1 MARLTGDTI
10 RVVGAGRTDAGVHAL
25 GQVVHFDTR
34 CPIPVE
40 RLPQALNALLPRDL
54 RVRRAMEVGP
64 TFHARFSALS
74 RVYRYA
80 VVGDVLPSP
89 LLERYA
95 LRLETM
101 PDLSRMR
108 EAAGLFLGEHD
119 FRGYALSG
127 GYQTS
132 RRIVHRVEVQ
142 RNRKLLL
149 ITIEANAFLRGMVRY
164 LVSAMLEYGLG
175 RVRLEDLQE
184 VLATGRRPARWTP
197 APPQGLCL
205 VKVRYPDPWD

>member
-1 MARLTGDTI
+1 M
-10 RVVGAGRTDAGVHAL
+10 GAGRTDAGVHAL

-54 RVRRAMEVGP
+54 RVRRAKEVEP

-80 VVGDVLPSP
+80 VVGGVLPSP

-95 LRLETM
+95 LRLEEI
-101 PDLSRMR
+101 PDFNKIR
-108 EAAGLFLGEHD
+108 EAASLFIGEHD

-127 GYQTS
+127 EYQTS
-132 RRIVHRVEVQ
+132 RRVVHRIEVQ
-142 RNRKLLL
+142 KHKQLLL
-149 ITIEANAFLRGMVRY
+149 WTIEANAFLRGMVRY

-175 RVRLEDLQE
+175 RARLEDLQK
-184 VLATGRRPARWTP
+184 VLTTGRRPACWTP

-205 VKVRYPDPWD
+205 VKVRYPEPWD